1 MAAPCEGN
9 VFPYIEPSRVLISQI
24 VDHIKMLYKIFYLRL
39 NEEHTL
45 HASHAQYV
53 SYISCLH
60 HFKISSKSICLADL
74 HIHFNKKLRKF
85 ENLTLFYLSMLMATI
100 SGKAFSDLPQRF
112 FILRKIRNT
121 KTCFTIYGGFAW
133 KGKIYQWNN
142 CMQRNSEWLHI

>member
-60 HFKISSKSICLADL
+60 QFKISSKGICLADL

-85 ENLTLFYLSMLMATI
+85 ENLTLFYLSMLMAKI

-121 KTCFTIYGGFAW
+121 KTCFTIYGGFA
-133 KGKIYQWNN
+133 
-142 CMQRNSEWLHI
+142 

>member
-9 VFPYIEPSRVLISQI
+9 VFPYIDPPRVLISQI

-45 HASHAQYV
+45 HASHAQYI

-60 HFKISSKSICLADL
+60 QFKISSKSICLADL

-85 ENLTLFYLSMLMATI
+85 ENLTLFYLSMLMTTI
-100 SGKAFSDLPQRF
+100 SGKAFSDLQTTF
-112 FILRKIRNT
+112 F
-121 KTCFTIYGGFAW
+121 YFA
-133 KGKIYQWNN
+133 K
-142 CMQRNSEWLHI
+142 NS

>member
-60 HFKISSKSICLADL
+60 QFKISSKSICLADL

-100 SGKAFSDLPQRF
+100 SSKAFSDLSQRF

-142 CMQRNSEWLHI
+142 CMHRNNEWLHI